1 MNKTIQI
8 IVATHKPYDMPTDQI
23 YIPLQVGAE
32 GKVDAN
38 GNPLDFGFQKDNT
51 GENISYKN
59 LSFGTQTSLYWAW
72 KNLKA
77 DYIGL
82 VHYRRLFLNQNK
94 VAGKLQDSAIT
105 GEKLQNLTEKYSV
118 FVPKK
123 RHYYIETVYSHYSH
137 TINGGKN
144 QLDLTRQ
151 IISELSPEYV
161 NSFDRVMKQRSAY
174 IFNMMIM
181 RADLIDSYCSWLFPI
196 LFELEKRVDT
206 TGYSDFDKRYI
217 GRISE
222 WLLNVW
228 LSRQIEIGIVSAEQ
242 ICELPYNEN
251 VNWPKKI
258 VSFLQAKFLKKKYE
272 ASF

>member
-1 MNKTIQI
+1 MDKI
-8 IVATHKPYDMPTDQI
+8 IRIVVATHRPYKMPTDEI
-23 YIPLQVGAE
+23 YIPIQVGAD
-32 GKVDAN
+32 GKFDER
-38 GNPLDFGFQKDNT
+38 GNPIDFGFQKDNT

-59 LSFGTQTSLYWAW
+59 PVFGTQTALYWAW

-82 VHYRRLFLNQNK
+82 VHYRRLFLNQNR
-94 VAGKLQDSAIT
+94 VIGNLQDSAIT
-105 GEKLQNLTEKYSV
+105 GKKLSTLIGKYSV

-123 RHYYIETVYSHYSH
+123 RRYIIDTIYSHYSN
-137 TINGGKN
+137 TMNGGKE

-151 IISELSPEYV
+151 IIREYSSEYLSA
-161 NSFDRVMKQRSAY
+161 FDKVMKQRSAY

-181 RADLIDSYCSWLFPI
+181 KYELFDNYCGWLFPI

-206 TGYSDFDKRYI
+206 TGYTDFDKRYI

-222 WLLNVW
+222 RLLNVW
-228 LSRQIEIGIVSAEQ
+228 LYHQTEMGMISPDQ
-242 ICELPYNEN
+242 ICELPYNED
-251 VNWPKKI
+251 VNWFKKGI
-258 VSFLQAKFLKKKYE
+258 FFLQAKVLKKKYA